1 MPSFVTLGPFSIIKP
16 SLSIVTALLP
26 PSLICKPS
34 LVNLVASLA
43 PSLIVTPFVSILV
56 SPVVTVFAVTVST
69 LRSLLNATF
78 TAPLSTDVVMFVPS
92 PFTVTVSPR
101 DFLTEAPSSAV
112 KPKPLVLISS
122 TAVCN

>member
-1 MPSFVTLGPFSIIKP
+1 M
-16 SLSIVTALLP
+16 
-26 PSLICKPS
+26 
-34 LVNLVASLA
+34 
-43 PSLIVTPFVSILV
+43 

-69 LRSLLNATF
+69 LRSLANATF

-101 DFLTEAPSSAV
+101 GFLTEAPSSAV